1 MSAASLRRAC
11 ESFLRACATGDAH
24 AEVIRQLSAFAQA
37 YPGSFVTSWNTRTG
51 AVVPQNGDYTAAQ
64 VGAVP
69 TTAVGAAD
77 GVAPLNGAAQISDGT
92 HGARGGGTLHAE
104 ATTVAAG
111 FMSAADKAKLDGLG
125 ASGTA
130 WLYGLGLTASI
141 TVADGVTA
149 AVLTGAVENVNTTM
163 GVGSVQPM
171 GGMPLIGTGTLTL
184 GENARLTNNGSNG
197 ADNSL
202 TAGAGAPG
210 GQLGTNG
217 AGTGGIGN
225 GGQGGSAGGGF
236 AASGTTTSPA
246 LGGAGGNGGN
256 SSIGEIGSAGGA
268 AARPVS
274 ASIGTTSFILD
285 RVFIVRPD
293 SGSNVT
299 WQRMGS
305 GAGGGGGRGLGA
317 SSSPGSGGAGGG
329 GPALIRYPRIV
340 LAAGAKIQVNGGRG
354 GNSSL
359 LGAGA
364 GGGGGGGDLTVVC
377 DELEMADDFADH
389 FEAAGGA
396 GGVASNGGVS
406 GTAGSSG
413 TIRIYVAGV
422 LVYSLN

>member
-1 MSAASLRRAC
+1 MSYRTKPGYTADTQANLTAQVPDDEDGAIAFASS
-11 ESFLRACATGDAH
+11 EQSTW
-24 AEVIRQLSAFAQA
+24 QLSK
-37 YPGSFVTSWNTRTG
+37 TSVATIG
-51 AVVPQNGDYTAAQ
+51 ADA
-64 VGAVP
+64 
-69 TTAVGAAD
+69 
-77 GVAPLNGAAQISDGT
+77 I
-92 HGARGGGTLHAE
+92 
-104 ATTVAAG
+104 AT
-111 FMSAADKAKLDGLG
+111 K
-125 ASGTA
+125 SGTGRWLKLA
-130 WLYGLGLTASI
+130 LSADAGGSVNDWLYGLGLVANIS
-141 TVADGVTA
+141 VADGVTA
-149 AVLTGAVENVNTTM
+149 AVLTGAVENVNTTL

-171 GGMPLIGTGTLTL
+171 GGMPLIGTGTLTI

-225 GGQGGSAGGGF
+225 GGQGGSAGGDF
-236 AASGTTTSPA
+236 AESGTTTSPA

-256 SSIGEIGSAGGA
+256 SSIGEIGSDGGA

-389 FEAAGGA
+389 LSLSAGLAA
-396 GGVASNGGVS
+396 
-406 GTAGSSG
+406 
-413 TIRIYVAGV
+413 
-422 LVYSLN
+422 